1 MKRLLLLLPLAFLAV
16 FFFYPLATITARGLA
31 PQGVLDLSAFG
42 KIVGS
47 EFYRETLWF
56 TFWQAAVST
65 ILTLIAAFPAAYVM
79 ARYAF
84 RGKSLI
90 SALTLLPF
98 VMPTVI
104 VAAGF
109 MALIGPRGWINDALR
124 SLLGVSYA
132 PIDIQNTIWIILLA
146 HVFYNFAVA
155 LRLISG
161 FWANLDPQV
170 TQAARVL
177 GANRWRAFREVTL
190 PLLRPAI
197 LAAALLV
204 FIFDFTSF
212 GVILILGG
220 PQFNTLE
227 TAIYRST
234 LINFDLPLATA
245 LALVQLACTFAMI
258 IIYTRLQNR
267 AVVPLDLRPRT
278 VTQRRPTTRR
288 ASVLV
293 LIVTISMLG
302 FLLLPL
308 AALVTRSVVVNN
320 TLSFDNYRNLATN
333 PRGSVLFVPPL
344 TALGNSL
351 LFALVTTGVALLIG
365 TLAAYATSSS
375 SLRAA
380 PRRSNLASGRR
391 GLLTCTARR
400 RMCRRPNG
408 LLAKTSA
415 LLDPLWALPLGA
427 SAVTLGFGFLIGFP
441 TLRSSWIMIPL
452 AHSLVAFP
460 FVVRTI
466 TPALRSIRSNLREA
480 AEVLGAD
487 PARVWREVDLPILG
501 RAMLIGGAFAFAVS
515 LGEFGATAML
525 ARAEMPTLPYAIF
538 RYLSQPGSLNYGQAM
553 AMSTVLMLVVALSLV
568 AIDRFRLGEIG
579 EF

>member
-1 MKRLLLLLPLAFLAV
+1 MKRLLTLLPLAFLAIL
-16 FFFYPLATITARGLA
+16 FFYPLASITLRGLA
-31 PQGVLDLSAFG
+31 PEGVINLAVFG

-65 ILTLIAAFPAAYVM
+65 VLTIILAFPAAYVM
-79 ARYAF
+79 ARYTF

-90 SALTLLPF
+90 SALTLVPF

-109 MALIGPRGWINDALR
+109 MALIGPRGWVNDILK
-124 SLLGVSYA
+124 SLLNVDYA
-132 PIDIQNTIWIILLA
+132 PLDILNTIWIILLA

-177 GANRWRAFREVTL
+177 GASQWRAFREVTL
-190 PLLRPAI
+190 PLLRLAI

-220 PQFNTLE
+220 PRFNTIE

-234 LINFDLPLATA
+234 IVNFDLSLATA

-267 AVVPLDLRPRT
+267 AVVPLDLRPRG
-278 VTQRRPTTRR
+278 VTQQRPTTRR
-288 ASVLV
+288 AKALL
-293 LIVTISMLG
+293 LIVTISMLS

-308 AALVTRSVVVNN
+308 IALIVRSFVVNN
-320 TLSFDNYRNLATN
+320 TLSFDNYLNLTSN

-351 LFALVTTGVALLIG
+351 LFATTTTVIALIIG
-365 TLAAYATSSS
+365 TLAAYAS
-375 SLRAA
+375 
-380 PRRSNLASGRR
+380 ASKGRWSR
-391 GLLTCTARR
+391 LSEP
-400 RMCRRPNG
+400 M
-408 LLAKTSA
+408 
-415 LLDPLWALPLGA
+415 WALPLGA

-441 TLRSSWIMIPL
+441 TLRSSWVLIPL

-466 TPALRSIRSNLREA
+466 TPALRSIRSSLREA
-480 AEVLGAD
+480 AEVMGAD
-487 PARVWREVDLPILG
+487 PSRVWREIDLPILG
-501 RAMLIGGAFAFAVS
+501 RALLIGGAFAFAIS
-515 LGEFGATAML
+515 LGEFGATAMI
-525 ARAEMPTLPYAIF
+525 ARADMPTLPYAIF

-553 AMSTVLMLVVALSLV
+553 AMSTVLMLVVAVSLV

>member
-1 MKRLLLLLPLAFLAV
+1 MKRFLILLPLVFLAI
-16 FFFYPLATITARGLA
+16 FFFYPLASITARGLA
-31 PQGVLDLSAFG
+31 PRGALDLSAFG
-42 KIVGS
+42 KIAGS
-47 EFYRETLWF
+47 NFYRETLWF

-65 ILTLIAAFPAAYVM
+65 VLTIIAAFPAAYVM
-79 ARYAF
+79 ARYDF
-84 RGKSLI
+84 RGKSFI
-90 SALTLLPF
+90 SALTLVPF

-109 MALIGPRGWINDALR
+109 MALIGPRGWVNEALK
-124 SLLGVSYA
+124 SLLNVDYA
-132 PIDIQNTIWIILLA
+132 PLDIQNTIWIILLA

-161 FWANLDPQV
+161 FWSNLDPQV

-177 GANRWRAFREVTL
+177 GAGRWRAFREVTL

-220 PQFNTLE
+220 PQFNTIE
-227 TAIYRST
+227 TAIYRKT
-234 LINFDLPLATA
+234 LIDFDLPMATA
-245 LALVQLACTFAMI
+245 LALVQLTCTFAMI

-267 AVVPLDLRPRT
+267 AVVPLDLRPRRI
-278 VTQRRPTTRR
+278 TQQRPATRR
-288 ASVLV
+288 AKALL
-293 LIVTISMLG
+293 LIVTISMLSL
-302 FLLLPL
+302 LLLPL
-308 AALVTRSVVVNN
+308 AAVIVRSFVVNDAP
-320 TLSFDNYRNLATN
+320 SFDNYLNLATN

-351 LFALVTTGVALLIG
+351 LFAIVTTVAALIIG
-365 TLAAYATSSS
+365 TFAAYT
-375 SLRAA
+375 AA
-380 PRRSNLASGRR
+380 GKRRWSRLSE
-391 GLLTCTARR
+391 
-400 RMCRRPNG
+400 PV
-408 LLAKTSA
+408 
-415 LLDPLWALPLGA
+415 WALPLGA

-487 PARVWREVDLPILG
+487 PARVWREIDLPILG
-501 RAMLIGGAFAFAVS
+501 RALLIGGAFAFAVS

-525 ARAEMPTLPYAIF
+525 ARADMPTLPYAIF

>member
-1 MKRLLLLLPLAFLAV
+1 MKRFLILLPLVFLAI
-16 FFFYPLATITARGLA
+16 FFFYPLASITARGLA
-31 PQGVLDLSAFG
+31 PRGALDLSAFG
-42 KIVGS
+42 KIAGS
-47 EFYRETLWF
+47 NFYRETLWF

-65 ILTLIAAFPAAYVM
+65 VLTIIAAFPAAYVM
-79 ARYAF
+79 ARYDF
-84 RGKSLI
+84 RGKSFI
-90 SALTLLPF
+90 SALTLVPF

-109 MALIGPRGWINDALR
+109 MALIGPRGWVNEALK
-124 SLLGVSYA
+124 SLLNVDYA
-132 PIDIQNTIWIILLA
+132 PLDIQNTIWIILLA

-161 FWANLDPQV
+161 FWSNLDPQV

-177 GANRWRAFREVTL
+177 GAGRWRAFREVTL

-220 PQFNTLE
+220 PQFNTIE
-227 TAIYRST
+227 TAIYRKT
-234 LINFDLPLATA
+234 LIDFDLPMATA
-245 LALVQLACTFAMI
+245 LALVQLTCTFAMI

-267 AVVPLDLRPRT
+267 AVVPLDLRPRRI
-278 VTQRRPTTRR
+278 TQQRPGTRR
-288 ASVLV
+288 AKALL
-293 LIVTISMLG
+293 LIVTISMLSL
-302 FLLLPL
+302 LLLPL
-308 AALVTRSVVVNN
+308 AAVIVRSFVVNDAP
-320 TLSFDNYRNLATN
+320 SFDNYLNLATN

-351 LFALVTTGVALLIG
+351 LFAIVTTVAALIIG
-365 TLAAYATSSS
+365 TFAAYT
-375 SLRAA
+375 AA
-380 PRRSNLASGRR
+380 GKRRWSRLSE
-391 GLLTCTARR
+391 
-400 RMCRRPNG
+400 PV
-408 LLAKTSA
+408 
-415 LLDPLWALPLGA
+415 WALPLGA

-441 TLRSSWIMIPL
+441 ALRSSWIMIPL

-487 PARVWREVDLPILG
+487 PARVWREIDLPILG
-501 RAMLIGGAFAFAVS
+501 RALLIGGAFAFAVS

-525 ARAEMPTLPYAIF
+525 ARADMPTLPYAIF